1 MIQTVINLYLWI
13 YIYIWNIVLH
23 KVILDPFIGVLEDF
37 KKFEEMIE
45 RSIDI

>member
-1 MIQTVINLYLWI
+1 MIQTVINLYLE